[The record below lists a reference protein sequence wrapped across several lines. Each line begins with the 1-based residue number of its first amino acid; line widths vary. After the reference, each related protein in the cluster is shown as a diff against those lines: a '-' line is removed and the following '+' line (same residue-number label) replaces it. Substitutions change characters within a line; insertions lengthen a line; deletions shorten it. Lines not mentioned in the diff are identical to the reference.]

1 MFNQTISRQEGQQ
14 EMLEIDSLTKEN
26 VYDVMRELLYS
37 VSYAW
42 HTTESFVRAKHP
54 ELLNSEAYL
63 KVNEDFGSSEANRL
77 SKALGISGGKIDSLI
92 QLLKHS
98 HWAVFENIEVKKLA
112 ENSFRMRTIGCS
124 SQKTA
129 KKWGMEYYDCRLQ
142 GLRARHGFFKA
153 ANKNAKVERIFSPP
167 ESRREG
173 IPDNV
178 SCEWLVSIK

>member
-1 MFNQTISRQEGQQ
+1 
-14 EMLEIDSLTKEN
+14 MLEIDSLTKEN

-63 KVNEDFGSSEANRL
+63 KVNEDFGSYEANRL

-142 GLRARHGFFKA
+142 GLKARSGFFQA
-153 ANKNAKVERIFSPP
+153 VNKNARVERIFSPP
-167 ESRREG
+167 EGRPEG
-173 IPDNV
+173 IPGDV